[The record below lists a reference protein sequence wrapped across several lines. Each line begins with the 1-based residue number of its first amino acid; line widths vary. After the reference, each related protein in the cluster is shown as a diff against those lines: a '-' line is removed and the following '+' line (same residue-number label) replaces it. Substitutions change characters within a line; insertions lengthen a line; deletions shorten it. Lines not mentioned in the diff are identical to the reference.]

1 MAQRKFTRRE
11 LNEHLENIDIFWHR
25 HGDEQREELQD
36 FLLEIF
42 EALPANRA
50 LGDVAPTTGTI
61 EIQLQNL
68 TGKLTAALQ
77 GVYDPE
83 EVSGEV
89 DTIADRCIE
98 LGGERWF
105 ENLITDEGS
114 FNRAFAEHF
123 SDELLSDEIYSK
135 VDEVRKAAL
144 SSASPVDFNRPQ
156 SGKGAAETL
165 ELNLQTLLSGLF
177 SVYEEDEEEE
187 KIRTSVDE
195 MLEELQGRGG
205 HVNGVRLTGSRELFQ
220 YLFPRYFSS
229 PDDHINGQLQALS
242 ESLFGERSANS
253 NGW

>member
-11 LNEHLENIDIFWHR
+11 LNEHLENISVYWHR
-25 HGDEQREELQD
+25 HGYEEEEELRK
-36 FLLEIF
+36 FLTGIF
-42 EALPANRA
+42 EALPADRV

-61 EIQLQNL
+61 EIQLQEL
-68 TGKLTAALQ
+68 TAKLTEALD
-77 GVYDPE
+77 GVYDSD

-89 DTIADRCIE
+89 DTIADRAID

-105 ENLITDEGS
+105 ENLITDEDS
-114 FNRAFAEHF
+114 FNRVFAEHF

-144 SSASPVDFNRPQ
+144 SSASPVDFNRPR

-165 ELNLQTLLSGLF
+165 EINLQTLLSGLF

-187 KIRTSVDE
+187 KIRATVDE
-195 MLEELQGRGG
+195 LLAELQGRGG
-205 HVNGVRLTGSRELFQ
+205 HVNGVRLTGSRDLFQ

-229 PDDHINGQLQALS
+229 PDEHINGQLQALS
-242 ESLFGERSANS
+242 ESLFGERSTDS